1 MSAVYP
7 DTHRDTIIPVESIAM
22 YLHHD
27 RCDCG
32 KFTIDDTKEALRL
45 LDFLHEVGIDLVE
58 ADEL

>member
-1 MSAVYP
+1 MSALYP
-7 DTHRDTIIPVESIAM
+7 DNHRDTIIPVESIAM

-32 KFTIDDTKEALRL
+32 KYTLDDTKEAMRL
-45 LDFLHEVGIDLVE
+45 LDFLHEVGIDMVE